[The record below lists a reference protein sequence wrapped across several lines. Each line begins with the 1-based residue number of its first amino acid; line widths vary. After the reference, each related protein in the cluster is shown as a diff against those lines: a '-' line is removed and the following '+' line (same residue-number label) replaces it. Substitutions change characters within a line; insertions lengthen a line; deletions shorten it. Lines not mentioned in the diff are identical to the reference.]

1 VFKTC
6 ISVVALMMQNLL
18 LAPMSST
25 IELEKFLSPNPST
38 KFSRQYFGSLTFEKA
53 TALEFSY
60 PTILAKG
67 SVQSWAFCDEIYTT
81 SSATTIQ
88 PCELI
93 PHYEDI
99 CGIVNEMTE
108 AYAASAHSVRLALS
122 LPDREDVW
130 VVHYHFLKAR
140 HFSVISCCNCS
151 NCSVIM

>member
-1 VFKTC
+1 
-6 ISVVALMMQNLL
+6 MWNLL
-18 LAPMSST
+18 LAPMSSV
-25 IELEKFLSPNPST
+25 IELEEFLSPNPNT
-38 KFSRQYFGSLTFEKA
+38 TFSRQYFGSLTFEKA
-53 TALEFSY
+53 TTLKFSY

-99 CGIVNEMTE
+99 RGIVNEMPE
-108 AYAASAHSVRLALS
+108 AYAAAAAHSVRLSLS

-140 HFSVISCCNCS
+140 HLSVINCCPN
-151 NCSVIM
+151 